1 MRKRGKSS
9 GKEQKICLYLEWS
22 TKVTVWP
29 RCAPGGWAGLQVWVT
44 KAAGVLVFGGQMSWL
59 CWPLLAQVLV
69 AK

>member
-1 MRKRGKSS
+1 M
-9 GKEQKICLYLEWS
+9 
-22 TKVTVWP
+22 KVTAWP
-29 RCAPGGWAGLQVWVT
+29 RCAPGGWAGLHVWVT